1 MIEKEYNKKL
11 EDYLKEN
18 GPNPGTTFFGS
29 WGWYAMMKNRFDKEL
44 KEQNGQN
51 GSEERAYDTT

>member
-1 MIEKEYNKKL
+1 MTEKEYDEKL
-11 EDYLKEN
+11 KDYLKEN

-29 WGWYAMMKNRFDKEL
+29 WGWYAMMKNKFDKEL

-51 GSEERAYDTT
+51 GSEERVQDTT

>member
-1 MIEKEYNKKL
+1 MHEKEYDKRL
-11 EDYLKEN
+11 AEYLKEN

-29 WGWYAMMKNRFDKEL
+29 WGWYATMKNRFDKEL

-51 GSEERAYDTT
+51 GSEEGV

>member
-1 MIEKEYNKKL
+1 MIEKEYVKKL

-29 WGWYAMMKNRFDKEL
+29 WGWYAMMKNKFDKEL
-44 KEQNGQN
+44 RVQDGQN
-51 GSEERAYDTT
+51 GSEERV